1 MELRSIKTKLVLLL
15 VGISAVPLIIS
26 IIITLITISDTS
38 ETAHQQILTTVGLSL
53 LLLAPVAF
61 IAFTLAGRIADHLAA
76 ISHTATEISKGNLS
90 LPKLPVTSEDEL
102 GQMAAAFNNMVDKLS
117 TALKSTT
124 ESALSV
130 VSSSQEL
137 HATSEQSAA
146 AANQIATAASSAME
160 RVKEQKEAM
169 ENAGFAIA
177 NMQQLLVV
185 ISDNS
190 DNVAKASELTNA
202 TATEGVKTIE
212 IAINNMESLESS
224 VNDSANVIQS
234 LGAQSQEIGQI
245 VDTISAIAE
254 QTNLLA
260 LNAAIEAAR
269 AGEHGRGFAV
279 VADEVRKLAEQS
291 AAAAE
296 KISLLIKEI
305 QDQTDKAVEAMHA
318 GRDITEK
325 SAQSV
330 SEAGNAFRAIASHVD
345 SLQEKVI
352 QTNNAI
358 IEANKG
364 SDKIVEAVIN
374 IDSTSSRLAMETET
388 VSAATEEQG
397 AAIEEVSTA
406 SRQLADMATKLQQ
419 AVAEFKIR

>member
-1 MELRSIKTKLVLLL
+1 MELRSIKTKLTLLL

-26 IIITLITISDTS
+26 IIITLNTIS
-38 ETAHQQILTTVGLSL
+38 ETNEAAHQQVLTTAGLSL

-61 IAFTLAGRIADHLAA
+61 IAFTLANRIAAHITA
-76 ISHTATEISKGNLS
+76 ISHTATEIAKGNLAM
-90 LPKLPVTSEDEL
+90 PKLPITSDDEL
-102 GQMAAAFNNMVDKLS
+102 GQMDAAFNNMMDKLS
-117 TALKSTT
+117 AALKNTS

-130 VSSSQEL
+130 VSSSEEL

-160 RVKEQKEAM
+160 RVREQKEAM

-190 DNVAKASELTNA
+190 DNVAKASELTND

-212 IAINNMESLESS
+212 IAVSNMASLESS
-224 VNDSANVIQS
+224 VNDSANIIQS
-234 LGAQSQEIGQI
+234 LGTQSQEIGQI

-279 VADEVRKLAEQS
+279 VADEVRKLA
-291 AAAAE
+291 
-296 KISLLIKEI
+296 
-305 QDQTDKAVEAMHA
+305 
-318 GRDITEK
+318 
-325 SAQSV
+325 
-330 SEAGNAFRAIASHVD
+330 
-345 SLQEKVI
+345 
-352 QTNNAI
+352 
-358 IEANKG
+358 
-364 SDKIVEAVIN
+364 
-374 IDSTSSRLAMETET
+374 
-388 VSAATEEQG
+388 
-397 AAIEEVSTA
+397 
-406 SRQLADMATKLQQ
+406 
-419 AVAEFKIR
+419 

>member
-26 IIITLITISDTS
+26 IITLNTISDTS

-160 RVKEQKEAM
+160 RVKEQKEAIVKEYAAKDGDKVQGRNQNKDYCQGSC
-169 ENAGFAIA
+169 ENGS
-177 NMQQLLVV
+177 Q
-185 ISDNS
+185 
-190 DNVAKASELTNA
+190 
-202 TATEGVKTIE
+202 GGRKT
-212 IAINNMESLESS
+212 
-224 VNDSANVIQS
+224 
-234 LGAQSQEIGQI
+234 
-245 VDTISAIAE
+245 
-254 QTNLLA
+254 
-260 LNAAIEAAR
+260 R
-269 AGEHGRGFAV
+269 GEDRG
-279 VADEVRKLAEQS
+279 DEVR
-291 AAAAE
+291 
-296 KISLLIKEI
+296 
-305 QDQTDKAVEAMHA
+305 
-318 GRDITEK
+318 
-325 SAQSV
+325 
-330 SEAGNAFRAIASHVD
+330 
-345 SLQEKVI
+345 QEV
-352 QTNNAI
+352 NP
-358 IEANKG
+358 
-364 SDKIVEAVIN
+364 
-374 IDSTSSRLAMETET
+374 
-388 VSAATEEQG
+388 
-397 AAIEEVSTA
+397 
-406 SRQLADMATKLQQ
+406 
-419 AVAEFKIR
+419 

>member
-26 IIITLITISDTS
+26 IIITLNTISDTS
-38 ETAHQQILTTVGLSL
+38 ETAHQQILTTMGLSL

-61 IAFTLAGRIADHLAA
+61 IAFTLAGRIADYLAT

-291 AAAAE
+291 AAAE

-419 AVAEFKIR
+419 AVAEFKLR